1 MTIKKALL
9 RYKIVV
15 GGGNKKWA
23 HRGGVTTTPL
33 GVPSAEFKI
42 LGIQSLESQ
51 GIAAPKFS
59 ASFRRVLS

>member
-1 MTIKKALL
+1 MWEEGTKNGHTE
-9 RYKIVV
+9 
-15 GGGNKKWA
+15 GGI
-23 HRGGVTTTPL
+23 TTTPL

-59 ASFRRVLS
+59 ASFRRVFS

>member
-1 MTIKKALL
+1 MWEEGT
-9 RYKIVV
+9 
-15 GGGNKKWA
+15 KKWA
-23 HRGGVTTTPL
+23 HRGGITTTPL